1 MEVFEYST
9 YLCCGVVCFVMMM
22 FLLNIN
28 TGHGNQ
34 TEFVK
39 VKRYLIL
46 NMFIEVLKN
55 LLCMTLIHSGEVPW
69 LMDCFVA
76 PMLLLFQIYIMT
88 LASLELMHSDLRNNV
103 KFLAYPLPAVLLALV
118 YAVGYWFHTG
128 SLLITGDGYLS
139 FLETVF
145 ADRCTF
151 VLVMFVFFAVI
162 FSVVCLVKTMRSYTK
177 SVGNYFSGEQEESGA
192 GLVNINYILILF
204 WGMSV
209 FDFFLFGSMVDPF
222 FMWMNAGILAIFTIT
237 ILNAQSIYSSMSP
250 AFELETA
257 DVEERGDT
265 VPVPA
270 SVESASASSAS
281 EDKGHFEDLV
291 HAWCSRS
298 DKPYLQEG
306 LTITQT
312 AEEMG
317 VTSRFL
323 SGFLNDI
330 YEMNFNSWIN
340 SLRVAEVKRQI
351 EDGTDKSMSE
361 LAMMMGF
368 TDLSAMSRIFKRLV
382 GETPTQYRASV
393 RRAS

>member
-28 TGHGNQ
+28 TGHDNG
-34 TEFVK
+34 TEFIK
-39 VKRYLIL
+39 VKRFLAL
-46 NMFIEVLKN
+46 DMALEVLKN
-55 LLCMTLIHSGEVPW
+55 LLCMILIHSGEVPW
-69 LMDCFVA
+69 LMDYFIS

-88 LASLELMHSDLRNNV
+88 LASLELMHSDLRHNV
-103 KFLAYPLPAVLLALV
+103 KFLAYPLPALLLALV
-118 YAVGYWFHTG
+118 YAAGYWFHTG
-128 SLLITGDGYLS
+128 SLLLTGEGYRS
-139 FLETVF
+139 FLETGF
-145 ADRCTF
+145 ADKCTF
-151 VLVMFVFFAVI
+151 FLVMYVFFAVI
-162 FSVVCLVKTMRSYTK
+162 FSVICLVKTVRGYTK
-177 SVGNYFSGEQEESGA
+177 SVGDYFSGEQEESGA
-192 GLVNINYILILF
+192 GIVNINYILILF

-209 FDFFLFGSMVDPF
+209 FDFFMFGSMLDAF

-237 ILNAQSIYSSMSP
+237 ILNIQSIYSSMAP
-250 AFELETA
+250 AFEPETGNMA
-257 DVEERGDT
+257 ETSDAVSA
-265 VPVPA
+265 PVVA
-270 SVESASASSAS
+270 VSASSAI

-291 HAWCSRS
+291 HAWCSRP